1 MSFPHDV
8 LAGPMDFAKWIED
21 IRPQLQPPVGNKLMF
36 GGQQKIMVVGGPN
49 SREDYHIEEG
59 EEIFFQLTGAMTV
72 EAMERGARKPVPI
85 PEGHIFCLP
94 GRIPHSPQR
103 LAGTVGLV
111 IERDRLPGE
120 IDGLRWYCRDGS
132 TRVLYEEWFACT
144 DLGVQLK
151 PVINRFFAS

>member
-1 MSFPHDV
+1 
-8 LAGPMDFAKWIED
+8 
-21 IRPQLQPPVGNKLMF
+21 
-36 GGQQKIMVVGGPN
+36 
-49 SREDYHIEEG
+49 
-59 EEIFFQLTGAMTV
+59 MTV

-120 IDGLRWYCRDGS
+120 TDGLRWCVNTESGR
-132 TRVLYEEWFACT
+132 W
-144 DLGVQLK
+144 
-151 PVINRFFAS
+151 

>member
-1 MSFPHDV
+1 MV
-8 LAGPMDFAKWIED
+8 VAGPTVAWG
-21 IRPQLQPPVGNKLMF
+21 RGNRLVLTAPTLPRRVAHPPPS
-36 GGQQKIMVVGGPN
+36 Q
-49 SREDYHIEEG
+49 
-59 EEIFFQLTGAMTV
+59 EIFFQLSGAMTV

-120 IDGLRWYCRDGS
+120 IDGLRWC
-132 TRVLYEEWFACT
+132 
-144 DLGVQLK
+144 VQE
-151 PVINRFFAS
+151 RRRRRRWAAG